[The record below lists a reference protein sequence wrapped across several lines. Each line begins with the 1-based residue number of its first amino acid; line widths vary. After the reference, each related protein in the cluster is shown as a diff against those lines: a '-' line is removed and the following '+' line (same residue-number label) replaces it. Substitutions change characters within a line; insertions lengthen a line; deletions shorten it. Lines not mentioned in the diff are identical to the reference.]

1 MSLSLVL
8 MGMKW
13 FKQWGSTTS
22 SNLRSHVL
30 ISTCH
35 SVSDMSITIVL
46 NFFYIYLYILCTKS
60 VCFFKLDKKSLWGCE
75 SFHEPHPCRL
85 PHSSTE
91 KCLVFV
97 ISLFLFVPQ
106 CLILLSQ
113 VSNTSRILST
123 SPLEKGEGGGGR
135 RSHQQCLQCGLSE
148 ASRCPGPTWLHPPP
162 QHRRGELQ
170 SERKQ
175 IRRWGFVS

>member
-1 MSLSLVL
+1 MYKCDKTEILSLVS
-8 MGMKW
+8 MGMKQ

-60 VCFFKLDKKSLWGCE
+60 VFFLRWIKRVFEDVSLSTNPTLAVC
-75 SFHEPHPCRL
+75 L
-85 PHSSTE
+85 KSSTE

-97 ISLFLFVPQ
+97 FFLFSI
-106 CLILLSQ
+106 CST
-113 VSNTSRILST
+113 VSPSCSRR
-123 SPLEKGEGGGGR
+123 SPTHPGSFPRVLEKGEGGR
-135 RSHQQCLQCGLSE
+135 VISSVYSVVSQRHQS
-148 ASRCPGPTWLHPPP
+148 CPGLPWPCLPTHEEWAP
-162 QHRRGELQ
+162 E
-170 SERKQ
+170 
-175 IRRWGFVS
+175 W